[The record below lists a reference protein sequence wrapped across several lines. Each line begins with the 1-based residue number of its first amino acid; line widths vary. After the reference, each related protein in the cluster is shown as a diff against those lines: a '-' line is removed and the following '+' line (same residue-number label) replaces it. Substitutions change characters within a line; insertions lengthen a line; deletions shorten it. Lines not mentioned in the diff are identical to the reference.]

1 MACQAC
7 LQLSSAGW
15 VKHCRKE
22 NWELQNLILISIYE
36 AALTAVLSFSFD
48 TGLIG
53 CFYCPDT
60 PLTTNLAIC
69 GHLMATQTSKGV
81 SMLGK
86 RFLRRCRCCCCCWP
100 CSCCFR
106 GCLTCRCSCKAHLGE
121 LHGKYAAS
129 CQWQRDHQ
137 NPAWAKTC
145 TVAAMH
151 HGACCASKHAT
162 QMLG

>member
-1 MACQAC
+1 M
-7 LQLSSAGW
+7 
-15 VKHCRKE
+15 
-22 NWELQNLILISIYE
+22 QNLILISIYE

-60 PLTTNLAIC
+60 LLTTNLAIC

-81 SMLGK
+81 GMLGK

-106 GCLTCRCSCKAHLGE
+106 GCLTCWCSCKAHLGE
-121 LHGKYAAS
+121 LHGKYACELSVAEGPPESSMGKDLHSCCNAS
-129 CQWQRDHQ
+129 WSTLC
-137 NPAWAKTC
+137 
-145 TVAAMH
+145 
-151 HGACCASKHAT
+151 
-162 QMLG
+162 